1 MELLYFV
8 IIFTLV
14 SLGLIGYAKWLDKTW
29 YVPKWNRY
37 EGCKIFTLKDL
48 EETRAKLN
56 DSNSKF

>member
-14 SLGLIGYAKWLDKTW
+14 SLGLIKYAYWVDKTW
-29 YVPKWNRY
+29 YAPKW
-37 EGCKIFTLKDL
+37 KVFTLKDL
-48 EETRAKLN
+48 DETRAKLN